1 MLYDSTKALLRNIL
15 RTLETPG
22 LTAWDDQVESS
33 QACLFEM
40 HQMSRGLGRAYKT
53 DKAKTGVPSPET
65 QKVLRAMPHVR
76 SMAMAIRLRDQA
88 KAIEASKAALAEM

>member
-22 LTAWDDQVESS
+22 TTGWDDQVESS

-40 HQMSRGLGRAYKT
+40 HQMSHGLGRAYKT
-53 DKAKTGVPSPET
+53 DKVKAGAQSQDA

-76 SMAMAIRLRDQA
+76 TMAIAIRLRDQA

>member
-22 LTAWDDQVESS
+22 TTAWDDQVESS

-53 DKAKTGVPSPET
+53 DKVKPGAQSQET
-65 QKVLRAMPHVR
+65 EKVLRAMPHVR